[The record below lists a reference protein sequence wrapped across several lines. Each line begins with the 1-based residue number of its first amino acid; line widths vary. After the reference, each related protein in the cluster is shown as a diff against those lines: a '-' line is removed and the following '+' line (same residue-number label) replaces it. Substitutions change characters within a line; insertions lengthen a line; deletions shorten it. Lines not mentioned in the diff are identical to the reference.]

1 MNLGKRRNVVTVVG
15 ETEAGKT
22 TLIKRLIE
30 DYDPNRGMVTIL
42 DTQGE
47 SALKKYAEIEMN
59 QIKLQKSGVYRV
71 TSQNYKSFIE
81 ECRNNFKPGSQKKG
95 MVYIDDAD
103 LMEQNEFKPLT
114 DMLGGVRH
122 KKLDFISSH
131 HNLWRVP
138 PYIMDNSQILI
149 LFKTG
154 EAIDKG
160 NLKRF
165 KKGERIM
172 QAQVEVEENPNKH
185 FYKII
190 PLHGF

>member
-22 TLIKRLIE
+22 TLILELIK
-30 DYDPNRGMVTIL
+30 DYDPERGMVTIL

-47 SALKKYAEIEMN
+47 SKLKQFAEINMN
-59 QIKLQKSGVYRV
+59 QITMQKSGIYRV
-71 TSQNYKSFIE
+71 MSQNWKTFVDES
-81 ECRNNFKPGSQKKG
+81 RKNFMPGSEKKG
-95 MVYIDDAD
+95 LVFIDDAD
-103 LMEQNEFKPLT
+103 LIEQNEYKPLT
-114 DMLGGVRH
+114 DLLGGVRH
-122 KKLDFISSH
+122 KKVDFISSY

-138 PYIMDNSQILI
+138 PYIMDNTQILI

-154 EAIDKG
+154 EAIEKG
-160 NLKRF
+160 NIKRF
-165 KKGERIM
+165 KKGARIM
-172 QAQVEVEENPNKH
+172 EAQIEVEENPNKH